1 MFDETPRLFS
11 VADILR
17 KRKNND
23 DMYDMD
29 DFPDIKEQHMAGK
42 YDSNFDALGSEFER
56 AHSYNFNDIKQPE
69 NTEPDIEFSD
79 YYDKLLKYEP
89 SSYIKLEEDEI
100 IPFSVDNEKSN
111 EYYIDNLKGKTLDDL
126 VISKM
131 KENAGASD
139 LPRDAMRRQFAEDLI
154 RNEPELPN
162 VSVSKLLAP
171 EEIQEQ
177 EQRKEQNKKRELQR
191 TNARQQNRQVV
202 IEAPLSSNVAS
213 PIQGVGQ
220 RRHRKV
226 SQPPARRSERQ
237 QGNVAIDVPFS
248 PEQPKPRGRGQHKSR
263 GRGQNKL
270 VAAAAVR
277 SHEEKQMEPEEFQ
290 NRAEDIA
297 QTTIASLARGH
308 YVRDR
313 IKKGKKAAT
322 TIASAVRGHQARK
335 NLKEAKKAEESEESN
350 RPILKRG
357 LRKFKENVDR
367 NNPTYGDM
375 VKDSNNE
382 KTMTNLKLK
391 QALRGL
397 KQNAS
402 NTSAGRESIL
412 SPDKTEAATYMGG
425 GKSEYDPE
433 GKEIKVPRGHH
444 PNLHAG
450 REKNQQEKL
459 EKKYPFA
466 VQYKKSYSDK
476 SDTDIVP
483 NDILRQFNKDV
494 SPKVH
499 IKFGKTSSTTVAEFM
514 KFIDAEI
521 DRRKPQDQRPKLTA
535 EALSQRPKSVE
546 ALSQLQK
553 TPAKGKKAKGVDSP
567 LGDVMGMMSG
577 LDYN

>member
-1 MFDETPRLFS
+1 MWFDETPRLFT
-11 VADILR
+11 VVDMLQKKKNKEDNYDRDDI
-17 KRKNND
+17 
-23 DMYDMD
+23 
-29 DFPDIKEQHMAGK
+29 PDTKKQELTGK
-42 YDSNFDALGSEFER
+42 YDKNFDALGSDFER
-56 AHSYNFNDIKQPE
+56 AHNYNLNNIQQPE
-69 NTEPDIEFSD
+69 NTKPDVEYSD
-79 YYDKLLKYEP
+79 KYTNFFKYEP
-89 SSYIKLEEDEI
+89 STYVKLEEDEYK
-100 IPFSVDNEKSN
+100 PFSKNDEKAN
-111 EYYIDNLKGKTLDDL
+111 EYYIDNLQGKTLDDL
-126 VISKM
+126 IISKM
-131 KENAGASD
+131 KENAGAVD

-177 EQRKEQNKKRELQR
+177 RKENKRKENTKRELQ
-191 TNARQQNRQVV
+191 QNRQIV
-202 IEAPLSSNVAS
+202 IEAPLSSNVVS
-213 PIQGVGQ
+213 PIQGVGK

-226 SQPPARRSERQ
+226 SQPPAMRSERQ
-237 QGNVAIDVPFS
+237 KGNVAIDVPFS
-248 PEQPKPRGRGQHKSR
+248 PEKRKPRGG
-263 GRGQNKL
+263 GRYKLIGPAIRQEVAEVAPVEIQNNL
-270 VAAAAVR
+270 EDTAV
-277 SHEEKQMEPEEFQ
+277 
-290 NRAEDIA
+290 
-297 QTTIASLARGH
+297 
-308 YVRDR
+308 
-313 IKKGKKAAT
+313 
-322 TIASAVRGHQARK
+322 
-335 NLKEAKKAEESEESN
+335 KKAEESESN

-357 LRKFKENVDR
+357 LQKFKENVNR

-375 VKDSNNE
+375 VKDYDNE
-382 KTMTNLKLK
+382 KAMKNLKLK

-397 KQNAS
+397 KQNATK
-402 NTSAGRESIL
+402 TSAGRESIL

-425 GKSEYDPE
+425 GKSEYDVE

-499 IKFGKTSSTTVAEFM
+499 IKLGKTSSTTVAEFM

-535 EALSQRPKSVE
+535 EALSQLP
-546 ALSQLQK
+546 Q

-577 LDYN
+577 L